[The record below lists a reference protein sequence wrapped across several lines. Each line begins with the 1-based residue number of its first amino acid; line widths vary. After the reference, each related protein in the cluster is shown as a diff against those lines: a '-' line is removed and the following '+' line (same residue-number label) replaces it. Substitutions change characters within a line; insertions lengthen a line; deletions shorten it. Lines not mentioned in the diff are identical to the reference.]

1 MMPMFQVSAA
11 DKALHG
17 SFLDLEPSEVQE
29 FFQSKYWG
37 AYYCAHYG
45 APALSDGGS
54 ITLFSGLKF
63 HAFSPPI
70 HNSFSQSNRKPFILL
85 LSPQCSC

>member
-17 SFLDLEPSEVQE
+17 SFLDLKPSEVQE

-54 ITLFSGLKF
+54 ITLFSGVTF
-63 HAFSPPI
+63 HACWDAPCIDIDTKAIVPE
-70 HNSFSQSNRKPFILL
+70 
-85 LSPQCSC
+85 